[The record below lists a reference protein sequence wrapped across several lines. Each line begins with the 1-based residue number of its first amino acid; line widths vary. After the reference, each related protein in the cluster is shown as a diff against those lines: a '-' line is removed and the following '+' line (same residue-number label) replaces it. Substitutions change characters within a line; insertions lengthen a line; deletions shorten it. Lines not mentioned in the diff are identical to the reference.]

1 MRKILNFDGYVS
13 NMMEKI
19 ANIICL
25 SFIWFFSS
33 VPVITIGASTTA
45 LYYTVNKCVRH
56 SEGGIWREFWKS
68 FKTEFKQ
75 ATIIWLI
82 LLLVYG
88 LLLASAYCAYVL
100 YYTGTGPKMM
110 PIILLVLLAVVT
122 LWAVYIFPF
131 LARFHNSSKQIM
143 INCVIIA
150 LMNFRVSLLLLLCV
164 AAALIA
170 AVFVPLSVIFV
181 PVIYMV
187 ISCYLLEP
195 VFKKYMS
202 EEDRRQEEEFYNQQD

>member
-1 MRKILNFDGYVS
+1 MRKIINFDGYVF
-13 NMMEKI
+13 NMVEKI
-19 ANIICL
+19 SNIICL

-33 VPVITIGASTTA
+33 VPIITIGASTTA

-68 FKTEFKQ
+68 FKAEFKQ

-82 LLLVYG
+82 LLLAYA
-88 LLLASAYCAYVL
+88 LLIASAYCAYVL
-100 YYTGTGPKMM
+100 YYTGTAPKMM
-110 PIILLVLLAVVT
+110 PIILLIVLAIVT
-122 LWAVYIFPF
+122 MWAVYIFPF

-143 INCVIIA
+143 INCAIIA
-150 LMNFRVSLLLLLCV
+150 LMNFPISLLLLLCV
-164 AAALIA
+164 AAALVV
-170 AVFVPLSVIFV
+170 AVLVPLSFIFV
-181 PVIYMV
+181 PAIYTA